1 MATTDSAERVQIG
14 TGPKQ
19 PTPALDLKGSTR
31 FLRWIFLTD
40 CGRHHC
46 PVVPRLVALPQP
58 LTDEQRDAAR
68 QAYEKAN
75 RSAI

>member
-1 MATTDSAERVQIG
+1 MATTDRADRVRIG
-14 TGPKQ
+14 ARSKQ
-19 PTPALDLKGSTR
+19 PPPAVDLKGWTQ

-75 RSAI
+75 RAAI